1 MTEQKNRDILLMA
14 LFVVTRDDVL
24 SSAREIGLSEAEV
37 SGDVIE
43 LVKNRV
49 SQGLGDWREKI
60 KELVK
65 DAIRCPLGMACS
77 ASCPFRELG
86 QCAITGEL
94 E

>member
-1 MTEQKNRDILLMA
+1 MTEQDNRDVLLMA

-24 SSAREIGLSEAEV
+24 SSAREVGLTEAEV
-37 SGDVIE
+37 SDDVIE
-43 LVKNRV
+43 MVKERV

-77 ASCPFRELG
+77 TACPYREIG
-86 QCAITGEL
+86 QCARTSDVE
-94 E
+94 